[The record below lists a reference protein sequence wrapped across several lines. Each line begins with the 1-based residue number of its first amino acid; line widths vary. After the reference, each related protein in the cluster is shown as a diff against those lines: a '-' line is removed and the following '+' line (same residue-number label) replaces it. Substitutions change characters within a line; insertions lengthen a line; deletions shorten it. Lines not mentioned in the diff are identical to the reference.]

1 MRERVVRGLA
11 LGLREQ
17 EARPD
22 RGPEIVGERVGTVAW
37 ARRLALRSR
46 LSRRRAVASRRLRR
60 DLAIT
65 HPHPD
70 RPEVSKAEAAA
81 EDRGVAERGPC
92 PGRESRG
99 AAIDERPNRGW
110 HEPGRVAAEPP
121 LAIDLLE
128 RAGLAVRPGQL
139 LDDERHAL
147 GLDVH
152 RGRGC
157 GLDRTA
163 EDALQELR
171 RFDRAEPSGPQPP
184 DEAHPLHVGDEVHRL
199 GDRCELV
206 RPDRQEQEDR
216 PIGVAPDD
224 VPEEPEGVVVGPLD
238 VVDEQRE
245 RADPG
250 ERRDRDAREV
260 EGPEELGVRRQGLE
274 PALVAPGDGLDHP
287 PDRGLRRRPRGRV
300 ADRARGEQAARD
312 EERPADLLVG
322 RDRDAREPARRRELG
337 GGEQQARLADARL
350 ALEGHRGE
358 AAGSLVQLLG
368 DRLELGAPPD
378 DRAGRP
384 AQLDRERALG
394 PDEGVER
401 TAVGHPEGRAM
412 LNGRRFAQHAAD
424 YDAAAL
430 TDARCGCGQGNP
442 RALPPH
448 VAARS
453 WSAYFSS
460 DRATL
465 ASGSIR
471 AGVHSS
477 PQRTANAA
485 ASRSR
490 SSIRTHAASRCGSR

>member
-1 MRERVVRGLA
+1 M
-11 LGLREQ
+11 
-17 EARPD
+17 
-22 RGPEIVGERVGTVAW
+22 
-37 ARRLALRSR
+37 
-46 LSRRRAVASRRLRR
+46 
-60 DLAIT
+60 
-65 HPHPD
+65 
-70 RPEVSKAEAAA
+70 
-81 EDRGVAERGPC
+81 
-92 PGRESRG
+92 
-99 AAIDERPNRGW
+99 
-110 HEPGRVAAEPP
+110 
-121 LAIDLLE
+121 
-128 RAGLAVRPGQL
+128 RPGQL

-152 RGRGC
+152 RGRGR

-171 RFDRAEPSGPQPP
+171 RLDRAEPSGPQPP

-199 GDRCELV
+199 GDRRELV

-274 PALVAPGDGLDHP
+274 PGLVTPGDGLDHP

-358 AAGSLVQLLG
+358 AAGRLVQLLG
-368 DRLELGAPPD
+368 DRVELGAPPD

-412 LNGRRFAQHAAD
+412 LNGRRLAQHAAD
-424 YDAAAL
+424 YDPAAL
-430 TDARCGCGQGNP
+430 RP
-442 RALPPH
+442 R
-448 VAARS
+448 
-453 WSAYFSS
+453 SS
-460 DRATL
+460 R
-465 ASGSIR
+465 
-471 AGVHSS
+471 
-477 PQRTANAA
+477 
-485 ASRSR
+485 RSR
-490 SSIRTHAASRCGSR
+490 REPSAS